1 MASDKAPVVNYW
13 RGYVPRAHDTVYETS
28 EDERRARVL
37 KIIDTGRF
45 KWRLWLVGSSGFLAT
60 SYSLFATQVI
70 KPSLHYVYPPCGRF
84 TSNVG
89 IVMDQLTLVGSAI
102 GMIGAG
108 VLADLYGRKK
118 LYGVELAVL
127 IIATL
132 GVVQASEGF
141 RLDRADGTVEYTMDI
156 YSWLT
161 WWRFALGIAIG
172 AEHPL
177 VAVITAEWVPTKSR
191 GRMLASVFAWQP
203 VARLLA
209 FGVNLAAL
217 RNLGSQAGLSP
228 DGTDNEDLMKR
239 VADQVWRLVTGID
252 IIPAMIAVGFRLTIP
267 ETPRYYAMI
276 RRDLAK
282 ALGNAIKVYPENT
295 NTESRI
301 GHDTSTRGGKDGG
314 DASTKKRTWFAST
327 VGHIWNTRPGRHLLV
342 VCTLWTLI
350 DMSWYIHSMDSPSA
364 MATHWNKSKASGST
378 DDACPERTSWRAD
391 PRNPDTSFYHELERN
406 SIRYMLVTAI
416 GQILGS
422 IALIIIVNRFHRK
435 NILTFSFSILAVFFT
450 ILGVVLL
457 ASPQTPSIKTAVD
470 VISGIMHF
478 FFNLGPKTLILMI
491 AVEIFP
497 TVHRGTFY
505 GLAAASGKL
514 GGIVIRPIIGS
525 TGKSEK
531 ALGIRFLVAVLLMIL
546 GAALAR
552 LLPEVQCAR
561 EGTESSDD
569 VEETGSS
576 ESVDVNGEGRAPRN
590 AGRWGHFFEKL
601 RTMRLEEIAPNPQDE
616 R

>member
-1 MASDKAPVVNYW
+1 MPSEKGPALNLWSGYAPPPHVN
-13 RGYVPRAHDTVYETS
+13 VYQTS
-28 EDERRARVL
+28 EDEKRARVL

-89 IVMDQLTLVGSAI
+89 IVMDQLTLLGSAI

-108 VLADLYGRKK
+108 ILADLYGRKK

-141 RLDRADGTVEYTMDI
+141 RLDRADGSVEYTMDI

-203 VARLLA
+203 VARFLA
-209 FGVNLAAL
+209 FAVNLAAL
-217 RNLGSQAGLSP
+217 RGLGKRAGLSP
-228 DGTDNEDLMKR
+228 DGTDDENLMKR

-252 IIPAMIAVGFRLTIP
+252 IIPAVVAVGFRLTIP

-282 ALGNAIKVYPENT
+282 ALSNVTKVYPDNT
-295 NTESRI
+295 HQEP
-301 GHDTSTRGGKDGG
+301 STVPDASNHVGNPGG
-314 DASTKKRTWFAST
+314 DVGTKKRTWLDSALQH
-327 VGHIWNTRPGRHLLV
+327 VWRTRPGRHLLV
-342 VCTLWTLI
+342 VCSMWMSI
-350 DMSWYIHSMDSPSA
+350 DMAWYIHSMDSPSA
-364 MATHWNKSKASGST
+364 MATHWNKSKASAST
-378 DDACPERTSWRAD
+378 DDACPEKTSSRTDA
-391 PRNPDTSFYHELERN
+391 RNPDTSFYHELESN

-422 IALIIIVNRFHRK
+422 VVLVIIVNRFHRK
-435 NILTFSFSILAVFFT
+435 NILTFTFSILSFFFA
-450 ILGVVLL
+450 ILGIILL
-457 ASPQTPSIKTAVD
+457 ATPQAPSAKIAVD

-478 FFNLGPKTLILMI
+478 FFNLGPKTLILI
-491 AVEIFP
+491 IVVEIFP
-497 TVHRGTFY
+497 TVYRGTFY

-525 TGKSEK
+525 TGKTDK
-531 ALGIRFLVAVLLMIL
+531 ALGIRFLVAVILMIF
-546 GAALAR
+546 GAFVSR
-552 LLPEVQCAR
+552 LLPEVQSVQEA
-561 EGTESSDD
+561 S
-569 VEETGSS
+569 SS
-576 ESVDVNGEGRAPRN
+576 ELLDEEQMSGEEEGAPRN
-590 AGRWGHFFEKL
+590 AGMWGQFFKKL
-601 RTMRLEEIAPNPQDE
+601 RTMRLEEIAPNPQDQSTTQ
-616 R
+616 